1 MATKKENSDAPAS
14 DAPEFTGE
22 FRHRIEGK
30 NRITIP
36 AAWRFEEEVDLFM
49 IRRTLEKCIA
59 VMTRAEVRRIKA
71 KTEGMSPAERTH
83 FLHFFGRNLRQVT
96 LDKGG
101 RISIPDDFCKRLGI
115 EGEVMLSGSVET
127 FNIWNVADF
136 EAAHPEDEEHRA
148 RVLGGQGI

>member
-1 MATKKENSDAPAS
+1 MATTNQNSDAPA
-14 DAPEFTGE
+14 FTGE

-36 AAWRFEEEVDLFM
+36 AAWRFGEEVDLFM
-49 IRRTLEKCIA
+49 IRKTTAKCIA
-59 VMTRAEVRRIKA
+59 VMPRGEVERIKA
-71 KTEGMSPAERTH
+71 KADDMSARERTH
-83 FLHFFGRNLRQVT
+83 FLHVFGRNLRQVT

-101 RISIPDDFCKRLGI
+101 RVSIPDDFCRRLEI

-136 EAAHPEDEEHRA
+136 EAAHADEERQL
-148 RVLGGQGI
+148 LGELGI

>member
-1 MATKKENSDAPAS
+1 MATTNQNSDAPA
-14 DAPEFTGE
+14 FTGE

-36 AAWRFEEEVDLFM
+36 AAWRFGEEVDLFM
-49 IRRTLEKCIA
+49 IRKTIEKCIS
-59 VMTRAEVRRIKA
+59 VMPRSEVERIKA
-71 KTEGMSPAERTH
+71 RADTMLPEDRSH

-101 RISIPDDFCKRLGI
+101 RISIPDEFCKRLEI

-136 EAAHPEDEEHRA
+136 EAAHPEDEDRRA
-148 RVLGGQGI
+148 SVLRRHGI

>member
-1 MATKKENSDAPAS
+1 MATTIQNSAAPA
-14 DAPEFTGE
+14 FTGE

-49 IRRTLEKCIA
+49 IRKTLEKCIA
-59 VMTRAEVRRIKA
+59 VMPRAEVERIKTNA
-71 KTEGMSPAERTH
+71 AGMSAEERSH

-101 RISIPDDFCKRLGI
+101 RISIPDEFCKRLGI

-127 FNIWNVADF
+127 FNIWSVADF
-136 EAAHPEDEEHRA
+136 EAAHPEDDDRRA
-148 RVLGGQGI
+148 RVLGRHGI

>member
-1 MATKKENSDAPAS
+1 MATTIQNSDAPA
-14 DAPEFTGE
+14 FTGE

-36 AAWRFEEEVDLFM
+36 AAWRFEQEVDLFM
-49 IRRTLEKCIA
+49 IRKTLEKCIA
-59 VMTRAEVRRIKA
+59 VMPRCEVERIKA
-71 KTEGMSPAERTH
+71 EANEEMEPEDRSRFMS
-83 FLHFFGRNLRQVT
+83 FFGRNLRQVT

-136 EAAHPEDEEHRA
+136 EAAHPEDEERRA
-148 RVLGGQGI
+148 SVLRRHGI

>member
-1 MATKKENSDAPAS
+1 MSTAIQNSSAPVFS
-14 DAPEFTGE
+14 GE
-22 FRHRIEGK
+22 FRHKIEGK

-36 AAWRFEEEVDLFM
+36 SAWRFGEEVDLFM

-59 VMTRAEVRRIKA
+59 VMPRAEVERIKA
-71 KTEGMSPAERTH
+71 NTVGMSAAERAH

-101 RISIPDDFCKRLGI
+101 RISIPDEFCKRLGI

-127 FNIWNVADF
+127 FNIWNVEDF
-136 EAAHPEDEEHRA
+136 EAAHPEDDEHRA
-148 RVLGGQGI
+148 RILGGHGI

>member
-1 MATKKENSDAPAS
+1 MATTNQNSDAPA
-14 DAPEFTGE
+14 FTGE

-36 AAWRFEEEVDLFM
+36 AAWRFGEEVDLFM

-59 VMTRAEVRRIKA
+59 VMPRAEVERIKA
-71 KTEGMSPAERTH
+71 EASGETSAEERAH

-127 FNIWNVADF
+127 FNIWNVEDF
-136 EAAHPEDEEHRA
+136 EAAHPEDDEHRA
-148 RVLGGQGI
+148 RILGRHGI

>member
-1 MATKKENSDAPAS
+1 MATNNQNSDAPA
-14 DAPEFTGE
+14 FTGE

-36 AAWRFEEEVDLFM
+36 AAWRFGEEVDLFM
-49 IRRTLEKCIA
+49 IRKTLEKCIA
-59 VMTRAEVRRIKA
+59 VMPRAEVERIKA
-71 KTEGMSPAERTH
+71 NTDGMSAEERSH

-101 RISIPDDFCKRLGI
+101 RISIPDEFCKRFGI

-136 EAAHPEDEEHRA
+136 EAAHPDDDDHRA
-148 RVLGGQGI
+148 RILGRHGI

>member
-1 MATKKENSDAPAS
+1 MATTIQNSDAPA
-14 DAPEFTGE
+14 FTGE

-36 AAWRFEEEVDLFM
+36 AAWRFEEAVDLFM
-49 IRRTLEKCIA
+49 IRKTVEKCIS
-59 VMTRAEVRRIKA
+59 VMPRSEVERIKA
-71 KTEGMSPAERTH
+71 KTDGMPPEDRSH

-101 RISIPDDFCKRLGI
+101 RISIPDEFCKRLGI

-127 FNIWNVADF
+127 FNIWNVTDF
-136 EAAHPEDEEHRA
+136 EAAHPDDEDRRA
-148 RVLGGQGI
+148 SVLRRHGI

>member
-1 MATKKENSDAPAS
+1 MATTIQNSDAPA
-14 DAPEFTGE
+14 FTGE

-36 AAWRFEEEVDLFM
+36 AAWRFGEEVDLFM
-49 IRRTLEKCIA
+49 IRKTLEKCIS
-59 VMTRAEVRRIKA
+59 VMPRGEVERIKA
-71 KTEGMSPAERTH
+71 EANEKMEPEDRSHFMS
-83 FLHFFGRNLRQVT
+83 FFGRNLRQVT

-136 EAAHPEDEEHRA
+136 EAAHPEDEDRRA
-148 RVLGGQGI
+148 SVLRRHGI

>member
-1 MATKKENSDAPAS
+1 MATTNQHSDAPA
-14 DAPEFTGE
+14 FTGE

-36 AAWRFEEEVDLFM
+36 SAWRFAEEVELFM

-59 VMTRAEVRRIKA
+59 VMPRAEVERIKA
-71 KTEGMSPAERTH
+71 NTSGMSAEERAH

-101 RISIPDDFCKRLGI
+101 RISIPDEFCKRLGI

-127 FNIWNVADF
+127 FNIWNVEDF
-136 EAAHPEDEEHRA
+136 EAAHPEDDEHRA
-148 RVLGGQGI
+148 RMLGRHGI

>member
-1 MATKKENSDAPAS
+1 MSDTNNNSE
-14 DAPEFTGE
+14 APEFTGE

-36 AAWRFEEEVDLFM
+36 AAWRFEEAVDLFM
-49 IRRTLEKCIA
+49 IRKTLAKCIS
-59 VMTRAEVRRIKA
+59 VMTRAEVKRIKA
-71 KTEGMSPAERTH
+71 TADGKTPADRSR
-83 FLHFFGRNLRQVT
+83 FLHAFGRNLRQVT

-101 RISIPDDFCKRLGI
+101 RISIPDDLCKGLGI

-136 EAAHPEDEEHRA
+136 EAAHQDDDEHLSL
-148 RVLGGQGI
+148 VLGGQGI